1 MRTSKRTNRRLLA
14 FVVIL
19 TVSLVCP
26 STGLAGKRKRKTKTD
41 ELIAEY
47 AQAFR
52 VQVYETFH
60 DDREEY
66 DWRIKKGK
74 EAVKL
79 YKTLEEPA
87 KQQVI
92 VGWFQLAMETSRPD
106 ANTKLPNIPNLD
118 FFGKSDEVAESS
130 SSTESETQLPLES
143 APRPQ
148 DSSGYASDQ
157 VKNNGF
163 GSTAG
168 SDPLENFVNS
178 ELQSANNAPDE
189 ELMPVQPKPQ
199 MVEAPQAE
207 IENDDELIGF
217 GDEELSASSGFP
229 SLNSDSPNSLNSL
242 NASDEEMGLDFEELD
257 APQQE
262 PMMAGSDRGSSND
275 KGGSSHTDASDD
287 WADVAVAGVVKSTN
301 SNGFPGVLE
310 TNARIAG
317 LNLALQGIEAQSKVA
332 FTQSP
337 EMASEI
343 AKKLQTLAESNRQIQ
358 NLVSMA
364 PAKERANLIKLAPF
378 NESANRFLMQ
388 FRAVSSDEMAISNN
402 ERLKLIG
409 ALEEFAR

>member
-26 STGLAGKRKRKTKTD
+26 STGLAGKRKRKSKTD
-41 ELIAEY
+41 ELVAEY

-106 ANTKLPNIPNLD
+106 ANTRLPNIPNLD
-118 FFGKSDEVAESS
+118 FFGKSDKVAENSDS
-130 SSTESETQLPLES
+130 AGSEKQLPLES

-148 DSSGYASDQ
+148 DSSGHALDE
-157 VKNNGF
+157 VKNHGF
-163 GSTAG
+163 DSMAG
-168 SDPLENFVNS
+168 PDPLESFVNS
-178 ELQSANNAPDE
+178 ELQSGTDASDE
-189 ELMPVQPKPQ
+189 ELMPVQPKPE

-207 IENDDELIGF
+207 IENNDELIGF
-217 GDEELSASSGFP
+217 GDEELTASSGLP
-229 SLNSDSPNSLNSL
+229 SLDSDSL
-242 NASDEEMGLDFEELD
+242 NASDDEGGLDFEELD
-257 APQQE
+257 APEQE
-262 PMMAGSDRGSSND
+262 PVMASSDRGSTDNQGISND
-275 KGGSSHTDASDD
+275 KDASDD

-301 SNGFPGVLE
+301 GNGFPGVLE

-332 FTQSP
+332 FNESP

-343 AKKLQTLAESNRQIQ
+343 AKKLQMLAESNRQIQ

-388 FRAVSSDEMAISNN
+388 FRAVGSNEMGISNN

-409 ALEEFAR
+409 TLEEFAR